1 MAKRNAPVENDKVK
15 AAISRRVGK
24 TPPSSKANGRVG
36 SNEPHRDLPE
46 RIRRLRRSRDLT
58 LAEMAKL
65 IGTTKGFLSRV
76 ENGAKGISIPTLL
89 KISSAL
95 NAPIGYFLNVRR
107 VKTAPFSIVRSAE
120 REVFQ
125 RSGTDWDYKFQSL
138 AFKKKHKIM
147 EPLITSPPQK
157 PPPEPF
163 VHSGEEMI
171 FVLNGQV
178 RLELGAETFILRAG
192 DCAYYDGSTPHRSS
206 SFGKRRA
213 TALLVIS
220 FESFDH
226 RKVLKRV
233 K

>member
-1 MAKRNAPVENDKVK
+1 MPKRSAPER
-15 AAISRRVGK
+15 IGK
-24 TPPSSKANGRVG
+24 TGSPVSPRPSKAPTSNKVNGRST

-46 RIRRLRRSRDLT
+46 RIKRLRQSRNLT

-89 KISSAL
+89 KVSSAL
-95 NAPIGYFLNVRR
+95 DAPIGYFLNVQR
-107 VKTAPFSIVRSAE
+107 VKTAPFSIVRSGE

-147 EPLITSPPQK
+147 EPLVTSPPQK

-178 RLELGAETFILRAG
+178 RLELGAETFILGSG